1 MVCKD
6 IFRIAYDSTRP
17 DWIWKEACLKLLK
30 HCCVNALY
38 NLAYDRTRSD
48 WLRAMAVECLGVL
61 ANLPEDVEAFEVTI
75 YETHLLIKGSS
86 LSFLEVKK
94 RAVKKLLDL
103 AYDSTRPDW
112 LRKKAIR
119 AI

>member
-1 MVCKD
+1 MVCEE
-6 IFRIAYDSTRP
+6 IFSLVSSNIYP
-17 DWIWKEACLKLLK
+17 DWLRKESCLRLLK

-38 NLAYDRTRSD
+38 NLASHSYYPD

-61 ANLPEDVEAFEVTI
+61 AKLPEDVEAFEVTI
-75 YETHLLIKGSS
+75 YGTHILIKGGS
-86 LSFLEVKK
+86 LSFSKVKK
-94 RAVKKLLDL
+94 QAAKKLLDL
-103 AYDSTRPDW
+103 AYSSAYPDW

>member
-1 MVCKD
+1 MCEE
-6 IFRIAYDSTRP
+6 IFSLASESCRP
-17 DWIWKEACLKLLK
+17 DWLRKEACFRLLK

-38 NLAYDRTRSD
+38 NLASHSYYPD

-61 ANLPEDVEAFEVTI
+61 AQLPEDVEAFEVTI
-75 YETHLLIKGSS
+75 YGTHILIKGGS
-86 LSFLEVKK
+86 LSFSKVKK
-94 RAVKKLLDL
+94 QAAKKLLDL
-103 AYDSTRPDW
+103 AYSSAYPDW